1 MYYTAYQNNL
11 FSIKITYSYLYYQRS
26 PGSEVSAK
34 TSLIDIKLVLESQ
47 YSLNLQHGTL
57 HLEFWPTCQGVLEFN
72 LGNWYQLH
80 EISKL
85 GPWPQTMEHLLEAI
99 CQFTTCIHYIHAHT
113 HTPKPRA
120 YWTCPSRRR
129 HFQTRTH
136 ARREMHKHQSKVTC
150 Y

>member
-113 HTPKPRA
+113 HTHTQT
-120 YWTCPSRRR
+120 TCILDMS
-129 HFQTRTH
+129 
-136 ARREMHKHQSKVTC
+136 
-150 Y
+150 